1 MTPRTTTNEDAPITG
16 AIDIGR
22 SLRHWRVLRQIK
34 QSHAAE
40 ILGVS
45 QATISRWESGTLAP
59 FAHQERRLRILMSAR
74 SDSAADHELA
84 RLVAGAREPMHLV
97 CDLTHRLLAA
107 SSAREREWG
116 VTARELLGVSLW
128 RYATDEIREAE
139 RALPECGWFL
149 PVPPTVVVSTSAN
162 RSRAVR
168 IPACRFQWIRFP
180 LSDGTH
186 ARLVRA
192 AEGANRAAIGG

>member
-1 MTPRTTTNEDAPITG
+1 MTPGTTTNEDAPITG

-22 SLRHWRVLRQIK
+22 SLRYWRALRQIK

-40 ILGVS
+40 ILSVS
-45 QATISRWESGTLAP
+45 QATISRWESGTLMPLAD
-59 FAHQERRLRILMSAR
+59 QERRLRILMSAR
-74 SDSAADHELA
+74 SDGAADQELA
-84 RLVAGAREPMHLV
+84 RLVAGSREPMHLV

-107 SSAREREWG
+107 SSGREREWG
-116 VTARELLGVSLW
+116 ANARAFLGVSLW

-139 RALPECGWFL
+139 RALPEYGWFL

-162 RSRAVR
+162 RSRDLR
-168 IPACRFQWIRFP
+168 IPASRFQWIRFP
-180 LSDGTH
+180 LSDGSH

-192 AEGANRAAIGG
+192 AH